1 MVFQFVCLIVPMYSR
16 IQIVLCLILLCE
28 VISSTIPSGADK
40 KITGGSGTIDFD
52 EFLVTM
58 ARQRREEVK
67 GKSDKDIA
75 EFFRV
80 LDGHADGFIDCSE
93 LHIAIMAAGEHVT
106 EEEVHE
112 LIREWDK
119 NTDGKLD
126 LDEWSKLLK
135 NDQKNSQ
142 HPSATH
148 CDTTIS

>member
-1 MVFQFVCLIVPMYSR
+1 MVFQFVRLIVPMYSR

-40 KITGGSGTIDFD
+40 KNTGGRGTIDFE
-52 EFLVTM
+52 EFLVTL
-58 ARQRREEVK
+58 ARQMREEVK

-80 LDGHADGFIDCSE
+80 FDSNADGFIECSE
-93 LHIAIMAAGEHVT
+93 LYFTFKTSGEHVT

-119 NTDGKLD
+119 NSDGKLD
-126 LDEWSKLLK
+126 FDEWVKMMEK
-135 NDQKNSQ
+135 TQ
-142 HPSATH
+142 
-148 CDTTIS
+148 

>member
-1 MVFQFVCLIVPMYSR
+1 MVFQFVRLIVPMYSR

-40 KITGGSGTIDFD
+40 KNTGGRGTIDFE
-52 EFLVTM
+52 EFLVTL
-58 ARQRREEVK
+58 ARQMREEVK

-80 LDGHADGFIDCSE
+80 FDSHADGFIDCSE

-106 EEEVHE
+106 EEEAHE

-135 NDQKNSQ
+135 NDQ
-142 HPSATH
+142 
-148 CDTTIS
+148 